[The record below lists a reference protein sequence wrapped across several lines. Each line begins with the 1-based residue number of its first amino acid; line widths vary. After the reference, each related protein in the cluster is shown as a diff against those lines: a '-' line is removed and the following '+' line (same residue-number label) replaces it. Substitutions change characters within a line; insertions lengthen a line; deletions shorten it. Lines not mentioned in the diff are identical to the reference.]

1 MPIRVFFCDAMVADS
16 QSFSPTRT
24 SLRRSFARGSVS
36 TDGGRGE
43 DLRVAFQSDVSVDK
57 TQALGYIGSSFT
69 RTIIGRRTFTWWVK
83 VTLGWSSE
91 KLRTTF
97 A

>member
-43 DLRVAFQSDVSVDK
+43 DVRVAFQSDVSVDK
-57 TQALGYIGSSFT
+57 TQALGYIGNTVPNRRLSDRRLLERSSAAA
-69 RTIIGRRTFTWWVK
+69 RSRG
-83 VTLGWSSE
+83 G
-91 KLRTTF
+91 
-97 A
+97 

>member
-57 TQALGYIGSSFT
+57 TQALGYIGNTVPNWRLSDRRLLERSSAAT
-69 RTIIGRRTFTWWVK
+69 RSRG
-83 VTLGWSSE
+83 G
-91 KLRTTF
+91 
-97 A
+97 